1 MYRKIIVNLFLLSVV
16 FASCSTTH
24 QLKIYDG
31 PSTVRLVEFC
41 TIDKALNGEFI
52 RTTAMY
58 TNIEEY
64 WGLTSNK
71 NCIIAHQ
78 VYLNTAELNKT
89 LLKEFDKAHK
99 NQTEYSLKLKITG
112 KVDLLDDSIEG
123 GKEDNKK
130 MQIIPYYIEI
140 LEKQELK

>member
-1 MYRKIIVNLFLLSVV
+1 MLLLIV

-24 QLKIYDG
+24 QLKVYDG
-31 PSTVRLVEFC
+31 PSTVRLVDFC
-41 TIDKALNGEFI
+41 KIDKALNGEFI

-58 TNIEEY
+58 TNIEDY
-64 WGLTSNK
+64 WGLTPTTD
-71 NCIIAHQ
+71 CIIEPQ

-99 NQTEYSLKLKITG
+99 NQMEYSLKLKITG
-112 KVDLLDDSIEG
+112 KVELLDDSIEG
-123 GKEDNKK
+123 GKKDNKK